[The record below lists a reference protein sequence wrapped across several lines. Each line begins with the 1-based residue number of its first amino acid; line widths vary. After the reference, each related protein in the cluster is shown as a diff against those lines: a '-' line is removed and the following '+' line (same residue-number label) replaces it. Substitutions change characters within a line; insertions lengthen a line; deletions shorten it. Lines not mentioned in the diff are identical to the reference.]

1 MNTDKLLA
9 EVERLRPLIAERAPG
24 AETNRRLSTVVYD
37 AMYSAGLFG
46 MLAPRAR
53 VRPRN
58 PPGRLFAGHRGRRAD
73 RRGGRPRSIS
83 SVNPAL
89 MQGLYALAC

>member
-9 EVERLRPLIAERAPG
+9 EVERLRPLIAEHAPA

-53 VRPRN
+53 GGHEIHPVAYSQVIEAVAQIDAVAGRARFPR
-58 PPGRLFAGHRGRRAD
+58 
-73 RRGGRPRSIS
+73 
-83 SVNPAL
+83 
-89 MQGLYALAC
+89 